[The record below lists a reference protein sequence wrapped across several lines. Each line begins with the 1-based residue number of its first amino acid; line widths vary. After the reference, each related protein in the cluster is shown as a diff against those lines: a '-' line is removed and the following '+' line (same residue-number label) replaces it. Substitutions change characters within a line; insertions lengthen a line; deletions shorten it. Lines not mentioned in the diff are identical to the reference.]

1 MIKKIR
7 RKRIVVKQKEVF
19 VVRIESEPAQICPVC
34 RRILNAPSAETK
46 QISAGNDSG
55 EQEKENERLKQF

>member
-19 VVRIESEPAQICPVC
+19 VVKNGNESAQFCPAC
-34 RRILNAPSAETK
+34 RRVLNAPSIETK
-46 QISAGNDSG
+46 QISAGLISG
-55 EQEKENERLKQF
+55 EQELENEK